1 MAKSMAK
8 SLFISREHDVW
19 AMLQRHHAMLC
30 PANEQLALKSVEAT
44 NLSSLCME
52 PKDEGTTERG
62 KVPHWRRRCDA

>member
-1 MAKSMAK
+1 MSKSMAK

-44 NLSSLCME
+44 DLSSL
-52 PKDEGTTERG
+52 
-62 KVPHWRRRCDA
+62 